1 MQAKDVVCVALEPLE
16 IGVFISVTPDPDVQF
31 GKVRDFGLRTCFIAG
46 LPEPW
51 GTDKAD
57 EFIALREKHGVTITS
72 MFSMYPDQVWDDTE
86 LGKRVNGLVPEDKRA
101 AGVAINKKDAKA
113 AARVGIPRVV
123 SHIGF
128 VPEDDKRMYE
138 GVRDAVREVCDYM
151 GELGLV
157 FALETGQ
164 EAPATLR
171 HFIHDVDRPNL
182 RVNFDMANLILYGT
196 GRPLPAL
203 DHLMDVIDGT
213 HCKDG
218 VWPKEAGKLGTETPL
233 GKGEADIEAVVTKLY
248 AGGYRGTLDIERE
261 IEGEDQRIDIIDA
274 IKLLQGI
281 RGKLGL

>member
-1 MQAKDVVCVALEPLE
+1 MALKPLE

-51 GTDKAD
+51 GTDRAD
-57 EFIALREKHGVTITS
+57 EFVALRDKHGVTITS

-86 LGKRVNGLVPEDKRA
+86 LGKKVNGLVPEEKRA
-101 AGVAINKKDAKA
+101 NGIAINKKDADA

-123 SHIGF
+123 SHIGY
-128 VPEDDKRMYE
+128 VPEDDQRTYL

-151 GELGLV
+151 GERGLV

-164 EAPATLR
+164 ESPETLR
-171 HFIHDVDRPNL
+171 AFIGDVDRPNL

-218 VWPKEAGKLGTETPL
+218 TWPTEAGRLGAETPL
-233 GKGEADIEAVVTKLY
+233 GKGEADIAAVVTKLY
-248 AGGYRGTLDIERE
+248 KGGYRGTLDIERE
-261 IEGEDQRIDIIDA
+261 IEGENQRLDIIDA
-274 IKLLQGI
+274 IQLLEGI
-281 RGKLGL
+281 RGTLGV